1 VRRLDWRPAFACL
14 LVLFLTA
21 VAGYLAAGSK
31 QEAPAV
37 RLIAPG
43 RLPPLRYHA
52 PRQRRKPTPAGEA
65 ETTEAEPAATTEP
78 TEPEHT
84 EPEPTPGPQQAS
96 EPAPAPEEPE
106 TSPPEEEH
114 SQKPPLQQ

>member
-14 LVLFLTA
+14 LVLFLAA
-21 VAGYLAAGSK
+21 VAGYLVAGSK
-31 QEAPAV
+31 QDAPAV

-43 RLPPLRYHA
+43 RLPPLRYRV
-52 PRQRRKPTPAGEA
+52 PRHRQQQPPEGEA
-65 ETTEAEPAATTEP
+65 ASTEAEPVATEP
-78 TEPEHT
+78 TEAEPT
-84 EPEPTPGPQQAS
+84 EP

-106 TSPPEEEH
+106 TSPHEEH

>member
-21 VAGYLAAGSK
+21 VAGYLAAGSQ
-31 QEAPAV
+31 QEAPVV

-43 RLPPLRYHA
+43 RLPPLRYRV
-52 PRQRRKPTPAGEA
+52 PRHRQQPTPEGEDEA
-65 ETTEAEPAATTEP
+65 TEAEPAATTEP
-78 TEPEHT
+78 TEPAPAP
-84 EPEPTPGPQQAS
+84 EPEEAS

-114 SQKPPLQQ
+114 GQKPPLQQ